1 MEVLLH
7 VGHHAQVQLPH
18 DTLFA
23 AHGALDDYIE
33 VVRKSAEALRLVA
46 VADSRDAF
54 VYYRVGEQ
62 LGLRWD
68 FGDAETTS
76 DISRRIDRAAADKRP
91 LFSSVACANRALAQ
105 LESNNKQ
112 EQAALWHRELSNSL
126 ADLRN
131 CADLLDAAAAVVD
144 YQLRGGISMEVT
156 AVCADGSAL
165 KALASE
171 MRELADAIAN
181 AP

>member
-7 VGHHAQVQLPH
+7 VGHHAQVQLPK

-33 VVRKSAEALRLVA
+33 VVRKSAEALRL

-105 LESNNKQ
+105 LESSNKQ
-112 EQAALWHRELSNSL
+112 EQAALWLRELSNSL

-181 AP
+181 AR